1 MRYSK
6 AQLNAISRSYAQKR
20 AQQIRAELER
30 LGVFEYFDEQTIY
43 QTERG
48 FLNAIKRGDVS
59 ALVGVWKRW
68 TARSKDNDITRDM
81 LKKHIEKLAR
91 VIQQYGGEEF
101 AHFGY

>member
-20 AQQIRAELER
+20 AQQIRAELE
-30 LGVFEYFDEQTIY
+30 LCGVLEYFEKQTIY
-43 QTERG
+43 KTERG

-59 ALVGVWKRW
+59 ALVEVWEKW
-68 TARSKDNDITRDM
+68 TASNKGQNKAA
-81 LKKHIEKLAR
+81 LGEKIAKLGRA
-91 VIQQYGGEEF
+91 IQTYGGEEF